1 MTIGRPIG
9 IPPPFGLLRESAL
22 VTEEP
27 ALALD
32 SARIA
37 GEPGIAADE
46 PMAGNDDSHGI
57 ECVGVSHRS
66 RRGGTSEAGGKPSVA
81 RGLSRRDLSQRPPDL
96 LLEGGAAGIYRDR
109 VDGAKITR
117 EVCLEPFAG
126 SERISPAAEGEAS
139 ETARQVRGQ
148 AVFNIG
154 ELESAHGPGVRH
166 QRE

>member
-1 MTIGRPIG
+1 MASPKSIGDRVA
-9 IPPPFGLLRESAL
+9 FALFRDSAL

-81 RGLSRRDLSQRPPDL
+81 RGLARRDLSQRPPDL
-96 LLEGGAAGIYRDR
+96 LLEGGAAGIHRDR
-109 VDGAKITR
+109 VDGAKITH
-117 EVCLEPFAG
+117 EVCLELFAG

-148 AVFNIG
+148 AVFNLG
-154 ELESAHGPGVRH
+154 ELESADGPGVRH